1 MPGQKLISSVTIPN
15 YDSIMVSTEKYGRK
29 IVDNLGNI
37 CVDPLLRDRSHF
49 SLISLNREYIFV
61 YDREATP
68 VMSVEACKAVV
79 DCYVTT
85 IVDGTTVE
93 RDNETREYRKAPL
106 FLTIKD
112 GNIIFSGIKNLD
124 VVYDHINDTEYK
136 SGVFPALVS
145 WLIGLGVMAED
156 ITVQDQTGW

>member
-15 YDSIMVSTEKYGRK
+15 HDIIMVSAETYGRK

-61 YDREATP
+61 YDRIATHA
-68 VMSVEACKAVV
+68 MNVEVCKEVV

-85 IVDGTTVE
+85 IVDGATIE
-93 RDNETREYRKAPL
+93 RDNATREYRKAPL

-112 GNIIFSGIKNLD
+112 GDIIFSGIKNLD
-124 VVYDHINDTEYK
+124 VVYDHINNTEYK